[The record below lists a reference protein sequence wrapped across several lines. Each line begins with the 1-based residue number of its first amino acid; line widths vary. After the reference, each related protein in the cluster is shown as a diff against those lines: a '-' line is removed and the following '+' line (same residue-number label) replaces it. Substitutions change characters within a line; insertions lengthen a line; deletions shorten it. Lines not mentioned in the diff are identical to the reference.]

1 MLTTGMLMF
10 GKMSVGVRKMDSVP
24 RIKIRIASTTNVY
37 GRFSATLTIHIIH
50 PFGLADCNNQIDL
63 MSYASGS
70 WHPGS
75 RSIARPLGAQQLFR
89 TEQCPALESSCRIC
103 VVCRHCPDELWSPRE
118 RLRQTSRAPLS
129 SSRFRLAGSRPY
141 QPTYHGPPGPRPRM
155 RPLPA

>member
-50 PFGLADCNNQIDL
+50 PFGLADCNNQIDV

-70 WHPGS
+70 WHPRS
-75 RSIARPLGAQQLFR
+75 RSTARPLGAQQLFR
-89 TEQCPALESSCRIC
+89 IEQFPAQESPCHIHGDSC
-103 VVCRHCPDELWSPRE
+103 
-118 RLRQTSRAPLS
+118 
-129 SSRFRLAGSRPY
+129 AGNCSIRNS
-141 QPTYHGPPGPRPRM
+141 
-155 RPLPA
+155 